1 MTFVVVEGGEG
12 SGKST
17 QVDMLVASLRDRG
30 LDVVQTFEPGD
41 TKLGARLR
49 EALLHGDAPVD
60 ARTELLL
67 LLTDRAQHVAE
78 VIRPALERGA
88 IVVSD
93 RYAPSTFAY
102 QGAGRGLD
110 NDEIARL
117 NDFATAGVAPDVVIV
132 LDVPDDVAERRVA
145 TERDRVERAGAD
157 FHARVR
163 AAYRT
168 LATAHG
174 WTVVNGTGTADEV
187 HERVV
192 AVVSSHVR

>member
-17 QVDMLVASLRDRG
+17 QVDLLVSFLRERG

-78 VIRPALERGA
+78 VIRPALARGA
-88 IVVSD
+88 VVVSD

-110 NDEIARL
+110 VDEIARL
-117 NDFATAGVAPDVVIV
+117 NDFATGGVTPDVVVV
-132 LDVPDDVAERRVA
+132 LDVPDDVAEARVA
-145 TERDRVERAGAD
+145 SERDRVERAGAQ

-168 LATAHG
+168 LAAAHG
-174 WTVVNGTGTADEV
+174 WTVVDGTGTADEV
-187 HERVV
+187 HQRVV
-192 AVVSSHVR
+192 AVVSLHVR